1 LNNQTGFDPN
11 GTLQIENEQSV
22 IPLPP
27 PEPQYIPQPSYQ
39 PAPTAKKKS
48 GKGKSFFKTVC
59 LSLVLIIL
67 CSAASAAASYA
78 VVDYRLSKESGSPS
92 TGATVHHYTPSVSV
106 TGDPLNASEIYDLA
120 CAQVVGISIDV
131 TSTNI
136 FGQTATR
143 PVSGSGFVLTPDG
156 YIVTNYH
163 VIEYSVIKGYDISV
177 MFYDGTTYIAE
188 IIGYDTEN
196 DIAVIKVDAKDLCEV
211 AIGRSSDMV
220 VGEAVY
226 AVGNPLGELA
236 YTMTSGMVSA
246 LDRRIS
252 TDENTSINMF
262 QFDAAVNAGNS
273 GGPVYNSKGEVI
285 GVVTA
290 KYSSTGVE
298 GLSFA
303 IPIDDVVAITDQ
315 LIEHGYVTGRAFLG
329 VVVQNLSPSAMTVH
343 KYPEGVYVKSVNKG
357 SCADKGGIEAG
368 DIITAI
374 GGHKTAN
381 IDELTIVLRTYFSAG
396 DDTVV
401 TVYRDGKTLDLDIT
415 FDEYTPE

>member
-1 LNNQTGFDPN
+1 MNNQTGFDPN

-39 PAPTAKKKS
+39 PAPNTKNKS

-163 VIEYSVIKGYDISV
+163 VIEYSVVKGYDISV

-329 VVVQNLSPSAMTVH
+329 VMVQNLSPSAMNVH
-343 KYPEGVYVKSVNKG
+343 KYPE
-357 SCADKGGIEAG
+357 
-368 DIITAI
+368 
-374 GGHKTAN
+374 
-381 IDELTIVLRTYFSAG
+381 
-396 DDTVV
+396 
-401 TVYRDGKTLDLDIT
+401 
-415 FDEYTPE
+415 